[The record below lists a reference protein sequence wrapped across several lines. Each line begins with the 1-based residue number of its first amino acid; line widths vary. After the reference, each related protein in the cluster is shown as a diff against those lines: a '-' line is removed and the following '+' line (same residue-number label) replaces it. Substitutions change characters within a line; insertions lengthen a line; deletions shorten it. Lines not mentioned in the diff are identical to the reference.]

1 MEVVHVTETTFE
13 EEVLK
18 SQKPVLV
25 DFWAT
30 WCGPCQMMGPVIEQ
44 MAKEHSDIK
53 FCKVDVDKEPGLAQQ
68 YRVMSIPTLVAF
80 RDGQVIRTS
89 IGVQSKEEILEM
101 FQQIGKEEK
110 TMWDLIIVGAG
121 PAGLSVLSVP
131 GCMTGSA

>member
-101 FQQIGKEEK
+101 F
-110 TMWDLIIVGAG
+110 
-121 PAGLSVLSVP
+121 
-131 GCMTGSA
+131 

>member
-80 RDGQVIRTS
+80 RNGQVIRTS

-101 FQQIGKEEK
+101 F
-110 TMWDLIIVGAG
+110 
-121 PAGLSVLSVP
+121 
-131 GCMTGSA
+131 